1 MLRCTAAVPFQV
13 HVPRHTC
20 GASLVPA
27 RRGAQWYAHDTRA
40 RARVGLSVAWLPS
53 CCCVLRALFRMR
65 MCGALHCDDAAA
77 LRAGAAKLIIALQSV
92 VIGCTRRCEPC
103 RGEHDAGGSH
113 GDGTAARCARS
124 QPPPLHA
131 AAMGRLACACS
142 AAQGLCGV
150 DSADRLG
157 ALCGGFR
164 FGRTS
169 CRKASSSGSASAG
182 CCECC
187 AVPPV
192 PPWVAPSDARW
203 SGHTAQRNRSPPA
216 VSSRNNATPMD
227 AVVDSAIG
235 STGCGHRVWGVGRT
249 RVM

>member
-1 MLRCTAAVPFQV
+1 MFLGTLAAQV
-13 HVPRHTC
+13 SYPRDEALN
-20 GASLVPA
+20 G
-27 RRGAQWYAHDTRA
+27 TRA
-40 RARVGLSVAWLPS
+40 HARTRTCCAACRTAWLPS
-53 CCCVLRALFRMR
+53 CSCVLRALFRMR
-65 MCGALHCDDAAA
+65 MCGALRCDDAAA
-77 LRAGAAKLIIALQSV
+77 LRAGSAKQIIALRSV
-92 VIGCTRRCEPC
+92 VIGCTRRCKPC

-142 AAQGLCGV
+142 AAQCLCGV

-187 AVPPV
+187 AVPL
-192 PPWVAPSDARW
+192 WAAPADARW
-203 SGHTAQRNRSPPA
+203 SGPTAQRNRCPPA
-216 VSSRNNATPMD
+216 VSSRNNATLRCVQCSRLRD
-227 AVVDSAIG
+227 RI
-235 STGCGHRVWGVGRT
+235 HRVWAPGVGGGAY
-249 RVM
+249 